1 MVAQAE
7 VAELF
12 GLVGLAVAEAVTVKV
27 AIAVGMAVVVVGS
40 VVVLADETL
49 GLAGLAGV
57 ALGY

>member
-7 VAELF
+7 VAELL
-12 GLVGLAVAEAVTVKV
+12 GLVGLVVAEAVTVTV

>member
-1 MVAQAE
+1 VVAQAE
-7 VAELF
+7 VAELL
-12 GLVGLAVAEAVTVKV
+12 GLVGLVVAEAVTVTV

-57 ALGY
+57 ALGC